1 MECGK
6 FSRRLAWSQTVS
18 AEHICAKVKKIS
30 EDMWMCS
37 FAALEDVASDIQG
50 GCSSATMPSHLR
62 WVAELERYVWHRA
75 SEHQKG
81 AALGKK
87 ITDLGKQLQE
97 AINQSEAQI
106 RRHHNATGPVNVRQL
121 KTDLGE
127 ARRCIRGAVPWF
139 LVFAEDADFCGRPC
153 SSSFGQIHHEI
164 AEKLGAASESTCF
177 PFLRK
182 LTRIGVSAK
191 DACDCSAFRAIES
204 ENRSETA
211 RRFLS
216 GEAIA
221 KQHQVEVRKTS
232 SLKYLLS
239 ECSRQSESSECN
251 PAEMHIGF
259 AFSDIVHDIFR
270 EQQGKLR
277 FALDR
282 DLFDDAQAIFSDV
295 SQWSALHQ
303 VVQPELKVADLEQWM
318 KEGLVVRKR
327 IGFHPKKTHPRIH
340 RRVIVIIFD

>member
-1 MECGK
+1 
-6 FSRRLAWSQTVS
+6 
-18 AEHICAKVKKIS
+18 
-30 EDMWMCS
+30 MWMRS

-50 GCSSATMPSHLR
+50 GCSSAAMQRRLR

-81 AALGKK
+81 TALGKK
-87 ITDLGKQLQE
+87 ITDLGKQLQD
-97 AINQSEAQI
+97 AIAQSKAQI
-106 RRHHNATGPVNVRQL
+106 RRHRNATPVDLRQL
-121 KTDLGE
+121 ETDLGE
-127 ARRCIRGAVPWF
+127 ARRCITGAVPWF
-139 LVFAEDADFCGRPC
+139 LVFAEDAHLCGSPC
-153 SSSFGQIHHEI
+153 LSSFEQIRDEI
-164 AEKLGAASESTCF
+164 AEKLGAASESI
-177 PFLRK
+177 FLPK
-182 LTRIGVSAK
+182 LTRIGLSAK
-191 DACDCSAFRAIES
+191 DACDCRAFRAIES

-221 KQHQVEVRKTS
+221 KQNLVEDRKTS

-239 ECSRQSESSECN
+239 NCPHQSESSECN

-259 AFSDIVHDIFR
+259 AFSDIVHEIFR

-282 DLFDDAQAIFSDV
+282 DLFDDVQAIFSDV

-303 VVQPELKVADLEQWM
+303 VVRPELKVADLEQRM
-318 KEGLVVRKR
+318 KEGLV
-327 IGFHPKKTHPRIH
+327 
-340 RRVIVIIFD
+340 D